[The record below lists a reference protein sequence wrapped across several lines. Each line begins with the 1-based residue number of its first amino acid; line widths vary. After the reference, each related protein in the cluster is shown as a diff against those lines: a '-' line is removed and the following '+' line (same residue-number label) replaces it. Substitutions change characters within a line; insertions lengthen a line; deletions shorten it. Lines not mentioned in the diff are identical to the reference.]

1 MVKSTVD
8 CTFERDVDRSVRLGN
23 TLSLRDLSIEDRL
36 AVTELGSS
44 EREVKLDWTASTC
57 SLRYA
62 TQAAP
67 TSMPIIP
74 TKSNNL
80 AP

>member
-8 CTFERDVDRSVRLGN
+8 CTFERDVDRTVRLGN

-44 EREVKLDWTASTC
+44 EREVKLDWTDSTC
-57 SLRYA
+57 SLR
-62 TQAAP
+62 
-67 TSMPIIP
+67 
-74 TKSNNL
+74 
-80 AP
+80 